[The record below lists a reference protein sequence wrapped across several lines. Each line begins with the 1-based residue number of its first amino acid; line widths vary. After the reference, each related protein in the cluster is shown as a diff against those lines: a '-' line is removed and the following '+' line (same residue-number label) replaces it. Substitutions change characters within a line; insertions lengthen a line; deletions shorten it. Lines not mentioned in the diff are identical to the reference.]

1 MQTKLQRAHRR
12 LDVLARC
19 MLDYH
24 PQRLSQTTIAEVLGV
39 SHQAISKSLRRT
51 DPNDP
56 EVRRVAALLGWIKLA
71 TKSRLQGCARAHV
84 RTQSMITAFSDA
96 AFPNLSEDEGKSKSN
111 LESQYAF
118 AVAGK

>member
-19 MLDYH
+19 VVDYH

-39 SHQAISKSLRRT
+39 SQQAISKSLRRT
-51 DPNDP
+51 NPDDP

-71 TKSRLQGCARAHV
+71 QPTTPIVVCARERADTFYDYRV
-84 RTQSMITAFSDA
+84 
-96 AFPNLSEDEGKSKSN
+96 
-111 LESQYAF
+111 Y
-118 AVAGK
+118 

>member
-39 SHQAISKSLRRT
+39 SQQAISKSLHRI
-51 DPNDP
+51 DPDDP
-56 EVRRVAALLGWIKLA
+56 EVGRIAALLGWVKLITNDA
-71 TKSRLQGCARAHV
+71 YNGARA
-84 RTQSMITAFSDA
+84 RTCRHI
-96 AFPNLSEDEGKSKSN
+96 L
-111 LESQYAF
+111 
-118 AVAGK
+118 

>member
-56 EVRRVAALLGWIKLA
+56 EVRRVAALLGWIKLDLFVK
-71 TKSRLQGCARAHV
+71 TPRQPGARW
-84 RTQSMITAFSDA
+84 
-96 AFPNLSEDEGKSKSN
+96 G
-111 LESQYAF
+111 
-118 AVAGK
+118 

>member
-19 MLDYH
+19 MVDYH

-39 SHQAISKSLRRT
+39 SQQAISKSLRRT

-56 EVRRVAALLGWIKLA
+56 EVKRVAALLGWVKLA
-71 TKSRLQGCARAHV
+71 TNDAYNGVRARTCGH
-84 RTQSMITAFSDA
+84 I
-96 AFPNLSEDEGKSKSN
+96 L
-111 LESQYAF
+111 
-118 AVAGK
+118 

>member
-39 SHQAISKSLRRT
+39 SQQAISKSLRRT
-51 DPNDP
+51 NPDDP
-56 EVRRVAALLGWIKLA
+56 EVGRIAALSGWTNLQPMTP
-71 TKSRLQGCARAHV
+71 TKTRARA
-84 RTQSMITAFSDA
+84 RADTFYDKRLFRCCFFLIYRKTKASQNQIWN
-96 AFPNLSEDEGKSKSN
+96 PNML
-111 LESQYAF
+111 LP
-118 AVAGK
+118 

>member
-39 SHQAISKSLRRT
+39 SHQAISKSLRRAAP
-51 DPNDP
+51 DDP
-56 EVRRVAALLGWIKLA
+56 EVGRVAALLGWIKLA
-71 TKSRLQGCARAHV
+71 TNDAYTSARA
-84 RTQSMITAFSDA
+84 RTCGH
-96 AFPNLSEDEGKSKSN
+96 L
-111 LESQYAF
+111 L
-118 AVAGK
+118 